1 MDKQD
6 VVVIGAGV
14 VGLAIARLLALHG
27 RDVLVVEKATSFGS
41 ETSSR
46 NSEVIHSGIYY
57 PTGSLKALC
66 CVNGAAKLYEYCQ
79 NESVPFQRIGKLIV
93 ATEPS
98 QEGRLRTYLSQGQ
111 DNGVEGLG
119 IISAN
124 ELSAREPDV
133 RGVAALWSPNTG
145 IVDSHSYMLS
155 LINDLEK
162 NGGQI
167 VYKTKIVSGC
177 STSGGIQL
185 QTSEGYKFLASTVIN
200 AAGLMASDISLR
212 LGCDPESTPVTRYAR
227 GRYYRYTAKSTFAH
241 LVYPL
246 ATNASLGV
254 HITMDMAGEL
264 RFGPDVEWIDQVDYS
279 FDGGAVERFTTAIK
293 KYFPALQEDYLCE
306 GYTGIRPKVVDK
318 GDEAG
323 DFVVH
328 RPQQTGCQDFYALY
342 GIESPGLTASLA
354 LAEYVANLVG
364 K

>member
-1 MDKQD
+1 MDRQD

-14 VGLAIARLLALHG
+14 VGLAIARLFAMQG
-27 RDVLVVEKATSFGS
+27 RDVLVVEKAASFGA

-57 PTGSLKALC
+57 PAGSLKALS
-66 CVNGAAKLYEYCQ
+66 CVHGAAKLYEYCQ
-79 NESVPFQRIGKLIV
+79 DKSVPFRRVGKLIV
-93 ATEPS
+93 ATEPE
-98 QEGRLRTYLSQGQ
+98 QEDKLRAYLAQGQ
-111 DNGVEGLG
+111 ENGVEGLG

-124 ELSAREPDV
+124 ELLAREPDI

-145 IVDSHSYMLS
+145 IIDSHSYMLS

-162 NGGQI
+162 NAGQV
-167 VYKTKIVSGC
+167 VYKTEIVSGC
-177 STSGGIQL
+177 SMHGGTEL
-185 QTSEGYKFLASTVIN
+185 QTSDGYKFMANTVIN
-200 AAGLMASDISLR
+200 AAGLSASDVSLR
-212 LGCDPESTPVTRYAR
+212 LGGDSESTPVTRYAR
-227 GRYYRYTAKSTFAH
+227 GRYYRYAAKSTFTH

-254 HITMDMAGEL
+254 HVTMDMGGEL

-279 FDGGAVERFTTAIK
+279 FESDAVESFTTAIK
-293 KYFPALQEDYLCE
+293 KYFPALQEEYLCE
-306 GYTGIRPKVVDK
+306 GYTGIRPKVVGK

-323 DFVVH
+323 DFIVH
-328 RPQQTGCQDFYALY
+328 EPRQTGCQGVYALY

-354 LAEYVANLVG
+354 LADFVANLVC